1 MASLTFGE
9 LKKRAGRIETLV
21 RLFSEGHA
29 FESDK
34 SSKKIVLQSIYLT
47 KKNTKPFVASLKD
60 VKTDKQRIKL
70 VKKIRQHTGKINYT
84 GYVGADKEE
93 ITIAAGALKKSK
105 EFGGGGGGGKG
116 GGSESLAVRAETL
129 IKKGKLER
137 IEFAGQKVECRT
149 FPSIKMLKV
158 SILEGLKDNKKI
170 PKYIV
175 DSFESYLSPS
185 ATRFDKIG
193 WSEAMPDNELNQL
206 GKYAGEVITG
216 LIAIGG
222 PRSSYLPNIIKAEKV
237 DKFCVPTD
245 PAFTGV
251 DVFLLMKDGTIYPIS
266 NKYGKGAAA
275 SFFANLLPKC
285 MKHED
290 TLRHSPLRDFVRI
303 AKKHSNW
310 QAMERRGAPSKEI
323 LYDYGVR
330 ELLNIPSG
338 VVRDPYDV
346 YRQAKSGKYSP
357 EVHCVVEAIK
367 EYDGVDRVVLDNL
380 PMSITAFMTRETAK
394 ILNGSKKAVEDMKE
408 VLAGKNYWQAN
419 LMISEWSGGKI
430 KYKFVNSGK
439 IRLDIIGTKSS
450 TRDLTGKQGLLNY
463 FMALP

>member
-1 MASLTFGE
+1 MAALTFGE

-34 SSKKIVLQSIYLT
+34 SSKKIVLKSIYLI

-60 VKTDKQRIKL
+60 VKTDSLRIKL
-70 VKKIRQHTGKINYT
+70 VKRIRQHTGKIHYT
-84 GYVGADKEE
+84 GCVGYDKEE
-93 ITIAAGALKKSK
+93 ITIPAGALKKSK
-105 EFGGGGGGGKG
+105 EFGGGGGTAKG

-149 FPSIKMLKV
+149 FPSIKMLKE
-158 SILEGLKDNKKI
+158 SILQGLKDNKKI
-170 PKYIV
+170 PAYIV
-175 DSFESYLSPS
+175 ESFECYLAPS

-222 PRSSYLPNIIKAEKV
+222 PRTSLLPNIIKAEKV
-237 DKFCVPTD
+237 AKFCVPTD

-285 MKHED
+285 MKHDD
-290 TLRHSPLRDFVRI
+290 TLRPSPLKDFVKV
-303 AKKHSNW
+303 AKKHTNW

-323 LYDYGVR
+323 LYDFGVR
-330 ELLNIPSG
+330 KLLNLPSG

-367 EYDGVDRVVLDNL
+367 EYDGVDKVVLDNL

-394 ILNGSKKAVEDMKE
+394 VLNKSKKAVDDMKE

-419 LMISEWSGGKI
+419 LMISEWSNGNV
-430 KYKFVNSGK
+430 KYKFVNSGSIK
-439 IRLDIIGTKSS
+439 LDIIGTKSS
-450 TRDLTGKQGLLNY
+450 TKDLTGKQGLLNY